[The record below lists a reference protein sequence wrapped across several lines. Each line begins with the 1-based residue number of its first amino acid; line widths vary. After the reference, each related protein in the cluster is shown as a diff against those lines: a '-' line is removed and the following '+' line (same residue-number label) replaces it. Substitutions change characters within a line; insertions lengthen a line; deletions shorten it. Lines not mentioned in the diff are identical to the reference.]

1 MLSDS
6 MRVGLSA
13 GAAMPSFSLRSVC
26 DECAQKLYRYW
37 GEESLI
43 PSPTTESARS
53 QEENCSLY
61 FVPITTLKNV
71 GGRGCNSLL
80 RNPELLSIRCS
91 SLNVYA
97 SPAVV
102 PASMIRLKL
111 AANGGVTRT
120 SVGTNSTIAARPPG
134 LHDVYTHPHSDSP

>member
-71 GGRGCNSLL
+71 GGRGRNSLL
-80 RNPELLSIRCS
+80 RNPYLLSMRRS
-91 SLNVYA
+91 SWKGYESA
-97 SPAVV
+97 
-102 PASMIRLKL
+102 
-111 AANGGVTRT
+111 
-120 SVGTNSTIAARPPG
+120 AARPPA
-134 LHDVYTHPHSDSP
+134 

>member
-13 GAAMPSFSLRSVC
+13 GAAMRSFSLRSVC

-71 GGRGCNSLL
+71 GGRGCKDRKSTRLNSSHV
-80 RNPELLSIRCS
+80 RIS
-91 SLNVYA
+91 YA
-97 SPAVV
+97 VFCLKKKTHVRHDPFFNKARTAEFV
-102 PASMIRLKL
+102 P
-111 AANGGVTRT
+111 TT
-120 SVGTNSTIAARPPG
+120 
-134 LHDVYTHPHSDSP
+134 